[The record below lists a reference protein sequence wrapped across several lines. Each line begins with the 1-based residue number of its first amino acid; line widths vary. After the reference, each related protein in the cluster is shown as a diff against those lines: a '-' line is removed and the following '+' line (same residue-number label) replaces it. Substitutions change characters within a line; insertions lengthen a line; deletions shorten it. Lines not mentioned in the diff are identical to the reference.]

1 MYNER
6 PRIQIQQTS
15 TDRWLDAISYLLLTF
30 LIAYPVYLYSSLP
43 EPNAVHTNIS
53 RQLFSYKSKEIILIL
68 PALGVFL
75 FIMFTVLL
83 RYPHIYN
90 YPEKVT
96 EQNAISVYT
105 TGIRFMRIMRIW
117 VLIIFILVTKGSMGI
132 ALNRQDDF
140 LRWII
145 PLVFLLTAM
154 LIIYVFIKLLRI
166 RK

>member
-1 MYNER
+1 MYKER

-15 TDRWLDAISYLLLTF
+15 TDRWLDVITYLLLIF
-30 LIAYPVYLYSSLP
+30 LISYPVYLYSSLP

-53 RQLFSYKSKEIILIL
+53 RQLFSYKSKEIILVL

-75 FIMFTVLL
+75 FIILTVLL

-96 EQNAISVYT
+96 EENALPIYT
-105 TGIRFMRIMRIW
+105 GGVRFMRIMRIW
-117 VLIIFILVTKGSMGI
+117 VLIIFILVMKGSMGI
-132 ALNRQDDF
+132 ALNRQEEF
-140 LRWII
+140 VRLIL
-145 PLVFLLTAM
+145 PFVFLFTAM

-166 RK
+166 KK

>member
-43 EPNAVHTNIS
+43 EPSAVHADIS
-53 RQLFSYKSKEIILIL
+53 RHLSSYKSKEIILIL
-68 PALGVFL
+68 PTLGAFL
-75 FIMFTVLL
+75 FIMLTILL
-83 RYPHIYN
+83 RYPHLYN
-90 YPEKVT
+90 YPEKIT
-96 EQNAISVYT
+96 EENVLSVYT
-105 TGIRFMRIMRIW
+105 GGIRFMRIMRIW
-117 VLIIFILVTKGSMGI
+117 VLFIFILIVRGSMGI

-140 LRWII
+140 LKWILPI
-145 PLVFLLTAM
+145 VFLFTAM

-166 RK
+166 KK